1 MVYEEQN
8 KMVRVHIVNSWMAQG
23 QNLEEAVCEGIVVV
37 DKGKEVVLA
46 PQHKYLRAK
55 NARDDNVCR
64 THYEVLQRYVRQ
76 GIKIVYHN
84 KKPEKD

>member
-1 MVYEEQN
+1 MKN
-8 KMVRVHIVNSWMAQG
+8 IHIVSSWMAHG
-23 QNLEEAVCEGIVVV
+23 ENLEEALCEGITVVNE
-37 DKGKEVVLA
+37 GKDVVLA

-55 NARDDNVCR
+55 NARDDNICR
-64 THYEVLQRYVRQ
+64 THYEVLQRYVSQ